1 MKDSTISFLLC
12 AVTSM
17 FLTAAI
23 VHNKQSRR
31 ENERR
36 EEQLVRYCIGY
47 APLQPVTAANKK
59 RSFSF

>member
-1 MKDSTISFLLC
+1 
-12 AVTSM
+12 M